1 MEEGEM
7 TEITPEFPEALTL
20 PEQAKAITIN
30 SAETYTQAANFK
42 ITLST
47 WRKKIVDEFAPMKES
62 AHKAHKAITA
72 KEGEYLKPITEAEA
86 TLKAAIVK
94 WQDEQE
100 KLRRIE
106 QARLEAEARAAAEA
120 DRKRREEEAA
130 AIRKAEEE
138 AALNAAIAAGEDD
151 VVPLPPV
158 EAYIEP
164 VSYVPPPIAAPTYE
178 PVKGLGITRRWSAEV
193 TDIKKLCRAVADGVV
208 PETYVLPNMPALNA
222 RASADKQSLVI
233 PGVRSLQK

>member
-1 MEEGEM
+1 VTTIEV
-7 TEITPEFPEALTL
+7 TPEYPEALTL
-20 PEQAKAITIN
+20 PEQAKAITITN
-30 SAETYTQAANFK
+30 AETYTQAANFK
-42 ITLST
+42 ITLAG
-47 WRKKIVDEFAPMKES
+47 WRKKIVDEFGPMKEA

-86 TLKAAIVK
+86 TLKTAIMK

-100 KLRRIE
+100 RLRRIE

-138 AALNAAIAAGEDD
+138 AALNAAIAAGQDD
-151 VVPLPPV
+151 VAELPPV

-164 VSYVPPPIAAPTYE
+164 VAYVPPPIAAPTYE
-178 PVKGLGITRRWSAEV
+178 AVKGLGITRRWGAEV

-208 PETYVLPNMPALNA
+208 PETYVLPNQVALNQ
-222 RASADKQSLVI
+222 RAQADKQAMMI
-233 PGVRSLQK
+233 PGVRSAQK